1 MRRTGTV
8 PEIAAMAVGDHLCW
22 SVDATTDSRRHL
34 VSFTVNGL
42 LAGER
47 VVFYSSPATHGD
59 VLREDLALA
68 GYDPDQLVGAG
79 RLVLHRAEDAYLSRG
94 RFDADQRIAGWR
106 RMIGQATADGW
117 RGLRIAA
124 ELDWVRDVPGA
135 QAAWPAYELRAD
147 LLAAQQPFTV
157 LCCFDCRVWADEE
170 LGIIRAMHPLAS
182 GHAAPGPR
190 FRVTGAP
197 DGSVR
202 LSGELDYTYAHLVR
216 NVLARTA
223 GEFGPAVFDVSDLEF
238 ADAAG
243 MRAIATAARAMA
255 SGSGVAHIRGASP
268 VFRSVWRILRFE
280 ELAPAVVVD

>member
-1 MRRTGTV
+1 M
-8 PEIAAMAVGDHLCW
+8 PEIATMAIGDHLCW
-22 SVDATTDSRRHL
+22 SVDATTDNRRHL

-42 LAGER
+42 TAGER

-59 VLREDLALA
+59 VLCEDLAQA
-68 GYDPDQLVGAG
+68 GYDPERLVSEG
-79 RLVLHRAEDAYLSRG
+79 RLLLHRAEDAYLCRG
-94 RFDADQRIAGWR
+94 KFDPDQRIEGWR
-106 RMIGQATADGW
+106 RMIEQATTDGW
-117 RGLRIAA
+117 RGLRVAA

-147 LLAAQQPFTV
+147 LLAAQRPFTV
-157 LCCFDCRVWADEE
+157 LCCFDCRVWADDE
-170 LGIIRAMHPLAS
+170 LGIIRAVHPLAS
-182 GHAAPGPR
+182 GPLVPGPR

-202 LSGELDYTYAHLVR
+202 LSGELDYTYAYLVR

-223 GEFGPAVFDVSDLEF
+223 GEVASAVFDVSDLEF

-243 MRAIATAARAMA
+243 MRAIATAARAMV
-255 SGSGVAHIRGASP
+255 SGGGVAHIRGASP
-268 VFRSVWRILRFE
+268 VFRSVWRILRFQ